1 MTESD
6 YFLMGVKVITGSTK
20 TEVVQLN
27 DDGHIFD
34 QSMSMKGPNHH
45 RAKERNE
52 RSEILLKSVRL
63 KGR

>member
-20 TEVVQLN
+20 TEVVQLT
-27 DDGHIFD
+27 DGHIFD